1 MEKNDSIR
9 TVGISTGARP
19 IKSRRYKLL
28 QFLTCLALLD
38 CLDFA
43 TKSKKH
49 VSLSESVSRRPCGN

>member
-1 MEKNDSIR
+1 MEKNDSLR
-9 TVGISTGARP
+9 TVRISALALSR
-19 IKSRRYKLL
+19 SRRYKLL